1 MIEYIKTDEPLQ
13 INIVH
18 NYNQWA
24 PTSHFRVRE
33 DAILEEECIAYYHIR
48 YPDYDGG
55 YIQKKILDLLLENK
69 DKTVYEICK
78 ELNSEDFMPNTLKEV
93 INTLI
98 NLEARGIIQR
108 VEI

>member
-1 MIEYIKTDEPLQ
+1 M
-13 INIVH
+13 
-18 NYNQWA
+18 
-24 PTSHFRVRE
+24 
-33 DAILEEECIAYYHIR
+33 
-48 YPDYDGG
+48 
-55 YIQKKILDLLLENK
+55 LLENK